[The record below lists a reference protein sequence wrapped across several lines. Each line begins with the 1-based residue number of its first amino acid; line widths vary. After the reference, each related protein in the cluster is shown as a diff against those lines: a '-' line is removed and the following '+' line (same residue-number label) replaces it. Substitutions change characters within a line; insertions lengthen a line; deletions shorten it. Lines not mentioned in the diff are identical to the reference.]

1 MKKPQFKPHFQVE
14 IVQPNTV
21 YLLSEESSIA
31 LTGNLYCQ
39 LAPLLDGNHTISEI
53 IAQLKGKVDFNSI
66 YYAINKLKTKNY
78 LTENF
83 NQQPRHVSAFWS
95 SLNLNPEIAFQRLQQ
110 ASVSITAY
118 GDVPTQSLITT
129 LKSLGVQVQDSAT
142 SSSSKTSLAV
152 VLTDDYLR
160 PNLEKFNQ
168 DAIAAGIPWIL
179 VKPVG
184 TKLWLGPIFDPGKT
198 GCWQCLAQRLQSNQE
213 VVSTIQQQNE
223 HKFISTAQALLP
235 STLQTGINL
244 AATEILKWIVK
255 DQEKPDH
262 SIATLAG
269 KVITLNLANLDLQ
282 THILTKRPQCSAC
295 GDQSY
300 GDRQPQKITLTS
312 LKKQFTIDGG
322 HRVLS
327 PEQTLDRW
335 QHHLSPITGVVSALI
350 RTSEPGSNHSYLA
363 VHNFGQATDL
373 HSLRHNLHNKAAGKG
388 RTESQAKAS
397 GFCEAIERY
406 SGLFQGDEIRTSTTY
421 TQLNNS
427 AIHPAS
433 CLQFSQNQYQNRE
446 LLNQNYLGVDFI
458 PEPFTEDQETQWTPV
473 WSLTEQTFKY
483 MSTALCYYK
492 YPPTGDRPF
501 GFAHSNGNAAGNVLE
516 EAILQGFMELV
527 ERDSV
532 AIWWYNRL
540 QRPAVDLESF
550 QDPYLAELSAYYQER
565 GREFWVLDLTVDLG
579 IPVFA
584 AISRCIQGKEIIV
597 AGYGAHLDPNI
608 ALMRAVT
615 EMNQF
620 LSRVEIQY
628 PDRLEAGL
636 DQWLTNADLEN
647 QPYLAPDIQATP
659 KVYSDYPQCWSDD
672 LRQDILNCV
681 AIAKSQN
688 LETLVLDQTRP
699 DIGLNVVKVIVPG
712 LRHFLPRLA
721 PGRLYDVPVKMG
733 WLTASLAEEQMNPMP
748 MPF

>member
-1 MKKPQFKPHFQVE
+1 MKKLQFKPHFQVE

-39 LAPLLDGNHTISEI
+39 LAPYLDGNYTISEI
-53 IAQLKGKVDFNSI
+53 ITQLQGKVDFSSI
-66 YYAINKLKTKNY
+66 YYAINKLKAKNY

-83 NQQPRHVSAFWS
+83 NQQPRQVSAFWS
-95 SLNLNPEIAFQRLQQ
+95 ELNLDPNIAFNRLQET
-110 ASVSITAY
+110 SVSITAY
-118 GDVPTQSLITT
+118 GDVPTEFLTTT
-129 LKSLGVQVQDSAT
+129 LKSLGVQVRN
-142 SSSSKTSLAV
+142 SSTPNLSNISLAV

-160 PNLEKFNQ
+160 PELAEFNQ
-168 DAIAAGIPWIL
+168 KALTASTPWIL

-184 TKLWLGPIFDPGKT
+184 TKLWLGPIFNSEQT
-198 GCWQCLAQRLQSNQE
+198 GCWQCLAQRLQSNRE
-213 VVSTIQQQNE
+213 VVSYIQQQNE
-223 HKFISTAQALLP
+223 HNFISTSQAVLP

-244 AATEILKWIVK
+244 AATEILKWIV
-255 DQEKPDH
+255 QEKVTSDR
-262 SIATLAG
+262 SLSTLEG
-269 KVITLNLANLDLQ
+269 KIITLDLTNLDLQ
-282 THILTKRPQCSAC
+282 THILTKRPQCDAC
-295 GDQSY
+295 GDLHKINHQS
-300 GDRQPQKITLTS
+300 QPIILTS
-312 LKKQFTIDGG
+312 QKKQFTIDGG

-327 PEQTLDRW
+327 PQQTLDRW
-335 QHHLSPITGVVSALI
+335 QHHISPITGVVSALV

-373 HSLRHNLHNKAAGKG
+373 HSLRQNLHNKAAGKG
-388 RTESQAKAS
+388 RTEAQAKAS

-406 SGLFQGDEIRTSTTY
+406 SGLFQGEEIREPNTY
-421 TQLNNS
+421 NKLKTS
-427 AIHPAS
+427 AIHPSS
-433 CLQFSQNQYQNRE
+433 CLQFSQNQYKNRE
-446 LLNQNYLGVDFI
+446 SLNPTYLGIDYI
-458 PEPFTEDQETQWTPV
+458 PEPFAEDKEIEWTPV

-483 MSTALCYYK
+483 ISTALCYYK
-492 YPPTGDRPF
+492 YPLNPDHLF
-501 GFAHSNGNAAGNVLE
+501 GLANSNGNAAANAIE

-540 QRPAVDLESF
+540 QRPQVDIASF
-550 QDPYLAELSAYYQER
+550 ADPYLLEVQTYYQTQ
-565 GREFWVLDLTVDLG
+565 GREFWVLDLTSDLG

-584 AISRCIQGKEIIV
+584 AISRRTEGKEIIV
-597 AGYGAHLDPNI
+597 AGYGAHLDPKI

-620 LSRVEIQY
+620 LSRVEMQY
-628 PDRLEAGL
+628 PDGFEPGL
-636 DQWLTNADLEN
+636 SQWLTNATLAN
-647 QPYLAPDIQATP
+647 QPYLAPDHQAP
-659 KVYSDYPQCWSDD
+659 LKVYQDYPQHWSDD
-672 LRQDILNCV
+672 LQQDVLKCV
-681 AIAKSQN
+681 AIAKQHN
-688 LETLVLDQTRP
+688 LETLVLDQTRS

-733 WLTASLAEEQMNPMP
+733 WLTKPLPEEQMNPFP